1 MVIFLTAIVEGELTK
16 SIHPKQKKAMKTES
30 MSNVP
35 FSFLALS
42 HMLANSNPAMAGKLI
57 GETDPAM
64 AGKLVGRNRSCDGRI
79 CEPPIITCHFGLR
92 TPGGPPAD
100 QDLCR
105 SSDMNT
111 LFGSST

>member
-1 MVIFLTAIVEGELTK
+1 
-16 SIHPKQKKAMKTES
+16 MKTES

-35 FSFLALS
+35 FSFLALA
-42 HMLANSNPAMAGKLI
+42 HMLANSNPAMAGKL
-57 GETDPAM
+57 
-64 AGKLVGRNRSCDGRI
+64 VGRYRSCDGRI
-79 CEPPIITCHFGLR
+79 CEPPPITWHFGLR

-100 QDLCR
+100 QDLFR